1 MRAMSYGVRDQQRS
15 KVYDW
20 ESYNCHRGY
29 TKANGFRGKL
39 TEKQA
44 QTLIKKTFDYWFRKE
59 HSSRQLPR
67 VTFRGG
73 YHQAATAQLDSVIN
87 LPPWSL
93 YEPSVVLHESA
104 HAIQWRTR
112 RSGLLEYDGGHGP
125 NFCRIFIELLGHFE
139 KHNRAELAR
148 SAKASKIKVTPA
160 LKIPRPKASTS
171 KRKVEGIIKAISATQ
186 VD

>member
-1 MRAMSYGVRDQQRS
+1 MSYGVRDQQRS
-15 KVYDW
+15 KVYAW
-20 ESYNCHRGY
+20 ERYNCHKGY
-29 TKANGFRGKL
+29 TKSNGFRGKL

-44 QTLIKKTFDYWFRKE
+44 EKLVKKAFDYWFRKD
-59 HSSRQLPR
+59 HSSRELPR
-67 VTFRGG
+67 VTFKGSYYQSASARNDI
-73 YHQAATAQLDSVIN
+73 YIN

-112 RSGLLEYDGGHGP
+112 RSGLEYDGGHGP

-148 SAKASKIKVTPA
+148 SAKASKIKITPA
-160 LKIPRPKASTS
+160 SKVPRPKANTS
-171 KRKVEGIIKAISATQ
+171 KRKVA
-186 VD
+186 